1 MDKINSIDDLINVMQ
16 KNGSNGLTDFIRN
29 SSNNSM
35 GDEMGGKVDLEKNL
49 LLIISYGILVIIA
62 FFGNALVCH
71 VIFSRRRMRTVTNI
85 FIANLAV
92 SDLLLVVLNVPFNLA
107 KSLMNDWLFGDVMCI
122 IMNMSLITSVYASTF
137 TLTVIALDRQR
148 VLLYPL
154 RPRILKSGG
163 LIVVAIIWFVSIVM
177 SLPVGIYSKT
187 QTVSFYVESA
197 IRCRTVYP
205 SPKFEQY
212 LTVVT
217 LILQYILPLAIIG
230 VTYGRIVRR
239 IWERTDLGAMTA
251 NQHACRSKHKKKSI
265 KMLMIVVIV
274 FALCWMPLN
283 LYHLLTDLHP
293 DSETFPYNS
302 TAFFVCHLVA
312 ISSTCY
318 NPFIYCWLNEA
329 FRAEIRAVFRC
340 CMPSGMSIHPRDLH
354 ARDSVSQSE
363 ILSLHVNPKSIFFR
377 RGKTTL
383 ESLHNASVE
392 DTPALKQLVRQ
403 KSQTTCGCDSVCI
416 CMTPDSWKSVSGIM
430 AEECNNLLSKEIDAD
445 SQDQM
450 VKNEEE

>member
-1 MDKINSIDDLINVMQ
+1 MENPTLNDLFSALE
-16 KNGSNGLTDFIRN
+16 GSNDSTDIYKQLGIENR
-29 SSNNSM
+29 SNNTQGEHDM
-35 GDEMGGKVDLEKNL
+35 GEGIDLEKDL
-49 LLIISYGILVIIA
+49 ILIISYSILVMVA

-92 SDLLLVVLNVPFNLA
+92 SDLLLVVLNVPFNIA
-107 KSLMNDWLFGDVMCI
+107 KFLMSDWLFGNAMCV

-163 LIVVAIIWFVSIVM
+163 LIVVSIIWIVSIIM
-177 SLPVGIYSKT
+177 ALPFGIYSKAE
-187 QTVSFYVESA
+187 TVSFVVESA

-205 SPKFEQY
+205 SQKFEQY

-274 FALCWMPLN
+274 FAICWMPLN

-293 DSETFPYNS
+293 DAESFPYNS

-340 CMPSGMSIHPRDLH
+340 CLQGGMSIHPRDLR
-354 ARDSVSQSE
+354 ARDSMSQSE
-363 ILSLHVNPKSIFFR
+363 IMSLHINPKGILFR

-383 ESLHNASVE
+383 ESLHNNTSVE
-392 DTPALKQLVRQ
+392 EATPALKHLVRD
-403 KSQTTCGCDSVCI
+403 KSQTTCGCDSICV
-416 CMTPDSWKSVSGIM
+416 CMTPDSWKSVSGM
-430 AEECNNLLSKEIDAD
+430 TEECNNLLIKEPDD
-445 SQDQM
+445 DNQDQ
-450 VKNEEE
+450 

>member
-1 MDKINSIDDLINVMQ
+1 MNDNPDLNDL
-16 KNGSNGLTDFIRN
+16 LTALEG
-29 SSNNSM
+29 SNNSKDIYEKLGIENRSNNTQGEHDM
-35 GDEMGGKVDLEKNL
+35 GDRMDLEKDL
-49 LLIISYGILVIIA
+49 ILIISYSILVMIA

-92 SDLLLVVLNVPFNLA
+92 SDLLLVVLNVPFNIA
-107 KSLMNDWLFGDVMCI
+107 KFLMNDWLFGNAMCV

-163 LIVVAIIWFVSIVM
+163 LIVVSIIWIVSIIM
-177 SLPVGIYSKT
+177 SLPFGIYSKAE
-187 QTVSFYVESA
+187 TVSFVVESA

-205 SPKFEQY
+205 SQTFEQY

-293 DSETFPYNS
+293 DAESFPYNS

-340 CMPSGMSIHPRDLH
+340 CLQGGMSIHPRDLR
-354 ARDSVSQSE
+354 ARDSMSQSE
-363 ILSLHVNPKSIFFR
+363 IMSLHINPKSILFR

-383 ESLHNASVE
+383 ESLHNNASE
-392 DTPALKQLVRQ
+392 EEATPALKHLVRE
-403 KSQTTCGCDSVCI
+403 KSQTTCGCDSICV
-416 CMTPDSWKSVSGIM
+416 CMTPDSWKSVSGM
-430 AEECNNLLSKEIDAD
+430 TEECNNLLIKDPD
-445 SQDQM
+445 DDNQDQ
-450 VKNEEE
+450 

>member
-1 MDKINSIDDLINVMQ
+1 MS
-16 KNGSNGLTDFIRN
+16 GSAIEDFIRN
-29 SSNNSM
+29 YEKLNYSDLLENSSNGSWHVDM
-35 GDEMGGKVDLEKNL
+35 RDEIDLEKYLIL
-49 LLIISYGILVIIA
+49 LVSYSILFVIA

-71 VIFSRRRMRTVTNI
+71 VIFSRKRMRTVTNI

-92 SDLLLVVLNVPFNLA
+92 SDLLLIVLNVPFNLA
-107 KSLMNDWLFGDVMCI
+107 KSLLNDWLFGDVMCVL
-122 IMNMSLITSVYASTF
+122 MNMSMITSVYASTF

-163 LIVVAIIWFVSIVM
+163 LFVIAVIWIVAIVM
-177 SLPVGIYSKT
+177 SLPFGIYSRKE
-187 QTVSFYVESA
+187 TVHFVVETA
-197 IRCRTVYP
+197 IRCRSNYP
-205 SPKFEQY
+205 SQLFEQY

-217 LILQYILPLAIIG
+217 IVLQYVLPLAIIA

-239 IWERTDLGAMTA
+239 IWERVDLGAVTA

-293 DSETFPYNS
+293 DSETFHYNS
-302 TAFFVCHLVA
+302 TAFFICHWIA

-340 CMPSGMSIHPRDLH
+340 CMPSGMSIHPRDQN
-354 ARDSVSQSE
+354 ARESMSQSE
-363 ILSLHVNPKSIFFR
+363 LMSLHVNPKSILFR
-377 RGKTTL
+377 RGKATMEAL
-383 ESLHNASVE
+383 RHSSVE
-392 DTPALKQLVRQ
+392 ENAARKSLIRQ
-403 KSQTTCGCDSVCI
+403 KSQTTTCSCGDTVCI
-416 CMTPDSWKSVSGIM
+416 CMTPDSWKSVSGVMI
-430 AEECNNLLSKEIDAD
+430 EDCNNTNKEHGGDISEHAEDG
-445 SQDQM
+445 
-450 VKNEEE
+450 KE